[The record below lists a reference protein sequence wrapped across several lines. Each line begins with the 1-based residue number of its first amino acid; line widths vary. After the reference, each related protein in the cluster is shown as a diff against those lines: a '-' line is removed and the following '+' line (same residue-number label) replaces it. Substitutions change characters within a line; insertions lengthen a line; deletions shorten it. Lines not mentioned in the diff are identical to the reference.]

1 MIQEYIFERREMNSL
16 INTAAIGCLVSILG
30 ACASMTPPS
39 NPQGVHGMIA
49 VKSVHSAKV
58 TMDKYEE
65 AVKAASM
72 NIFARVDHAAGAQ
85 RIGKT
90 LRPTEVLIWGS
101 PPGGT
106 PMMECAQTAGID
118 LPQKALV
125 WQDAKGDVYLGWNDA
140 AHLVNV
146 RHNTPGCDAVTA
158 NVGKALAG
166 FAKKATE

>member
-1 MIQEYIFERREMNSL
+1 MTSFLRNV
-16 INTAAIGCLVSILG
+16 AICSAVSALS
-30 ACASMTPPS
+30 ACASMVPPT
-39 NPQGVHGMIA
+39 NPQGVKGMVA

-58 TMDKYEE
+58 TMDKFEE

-72 NIFARVDHAAGAQ
+72 NVFARVDHAAGAQ

-90 LRPTEVLIWGS
+90 LRPTEVLIYGS

-125 WQDAKGDVYLGWNDA
+125 WQDAKGDVYLGWNDSA
-140 AHLVNV
+140 YLVNV
-146 RHNTPGCDAVTA
+146 RHNTPGCETVTA

-166 FAKKATE
+166 FAKRATE

>member
-1 MIQEYIFERREMNSL
+1 MKKLFLTLGLASISSL
-16 INTAAIGCLVSILG
+16 LG
-30 ACASMTPPS
+30 ACASMAPPA
-39 NPQGVHGMIA
+39 NPQGVQGMVA

-58 TMDKYEE
+58 TMDKFEE

-72 NIFARVDHAAGAQ
+72 NVFARVDHAAGAQ

-106 PMMECAQTAGID
+106 PLMECAQTVGID

-125 WQDAKGDVYLGWNDA
+125 WQDAKGDVYLGWNDP

-146 RHNTPGCDAVTA
+146 RHNTPGCEAVSA
-158 NVGKALAG
+158 NVGKAIAG
-166 FAKKATE
+166 LAKKATE

>member
-1 MIQEYIFERREMNSL
+1 MKKL
-16 INTAAIGCLVSILG
+16 TAAIAVASLGSLLG
-30 ACASMTPPS
+30 ACASMAPPA
-39 NPQGVHGMIA
+39 NPQGVQGLVA

-58 TMDKYEE
+58 TMDKFEE

-72 NIFARVDHAAGAQ
+72 NVFARVDHGAGAQ

-90 LRPTEVLIWGS
+90 LRATEVLIWGS

-125 WQDAKGDVYLGWNDA
+125 WQDAKGDVYLGWNDPA
-140 AHLVNV
+140 YLINV
-146 RHNTPGCDAVTA
+146 RHNTPGCEAVSA
-158 NVGKALAG
+158 NVGKAIAG

>member
-1 MIQEYIFERREMNSL
+1 MKKFVLSL
-16 INTAAIGCLVSILG
+16 AALSLG
-30 ACASMTPPS
+30 ACTTMAPPA

-49 VKSVHSAKV
+49 IKSAHSPKV
-58 TMDKYEE
+58 TMDRFEA

-106 PMMECAQTAGID
+106 PMLECAQTVGID

-125 WQDAKGDVYLGWNDA
+125 WQDSKGDVYLGWNDP
-140 AHLVNV
+140 AHLINI
-146 RHNTPGCDAVTA
+146 RHATAGCEGVTS
-158 NVGKALAG
+158 NVGKAITN
-166 FAKKATE
+166 FAKQATE

>member
-1 MIQEYIFERREMNSL
+1 MNRFLRSV
-16 INTAAIGCLVSILG
+16 AIYSAITTLG
-30 ACASMTPPS
+30 ACASMSPPA
-39 NPQGVHGMIA
+39 NPQGVQGMVA
-49 VKSVHSAKV
+49 VKSIHNAKV
-58 TMDKYEE
+58 TMDKFEE

-72 NIFARVDHAAGAQ
+72 NVIARVDHAAGAQ

-90 LRPTEVLIWGS
+90 LRPTELLIYGS
-101 PPGGT
+101 PLSGT

-140 AHLVNV
+140 AYLVNV
-146 RHNTPGCDAVTA
+146 RHNTPGCDVVTA

>member
-1 MIQEYIFERREMNSL
+1 MRSL
-16 INTAAIGCLVSILG
+16 QMKSVLRTLAICSAVFALG

-39 NPQGVHGMIA
+39 NPQGVQGMVA
-49 VKSVHSAKV
+49 VKSVYGVKV
-58 TMDKYEE
+58 TMDRFEE

-72 NIFARVDHAAGAQ
+72 NVFARVDHAAGAQ

-140 AHLVNV
+140 AYLVNV
-146 RHNTPGCDAVTA
+146 RHNTPGCEAVTA
-158 NVGKALAG
+158 NVSKALAG
-166 FAKKATE
+166 FAKRATE

>member
-1 MIQEYIFERREMNSL
+1 MKKLFLTLGLAGVGSL
-16 INTAAIGCLVSILG
+16 LG
-30 ACASMTPPS
+30 ACASMAPPA
-39 NPQGVHGMIA
+39 NPQGVQGMVA

-58 TMDKYEE
+58 TMDKFEE

-72 NIFARVDHAAGAQ
+72 NVFARVDHAAGAQ

-106 PMMECAQTAGID
+106 PLMECAQTVGID

-125 WQDAKGDVYLGWNDA
+125 WQDAKGDVYLGWNDP

-146 RHNTPGCDAVTA
+146 RHNTPGCEAVSA
-158 NVGKALAG
+158 NVGKAIAG
-166 FAKKATE
+166 LAKKATE

>member
-1 MIQEYIFERREMNSL
+1 MRKLLFSVAL
-16 INTAAIGCLVSILG
+16 IGIGAVATGCS
-30 ACASMTPPS
+30 SMAPPA
-39 NPQGVHGMIA
+39 NPQGVHGMVA
-49 VKSVHSAKV
+49 VKSTHSAKI
-58 TMDKYEE
+58 TMDKFEE

-106 PMMECAQTAGID
+106 PLMECAQTVGID

-125 WQDAKGDVYLGWNDA
+125 WQDAKGDVYLGWNDP
-140 AHLVNV
+140 AHLVNI
-146 RHNTPGCDAVTA
+146 RHNTPGCDAVSA
-158 NVGKALAG
+158 NVAKAIAG